1 MKALQWLSD
10 HMDLATEKQ
19 RVEIQAIK
27 AKMEQSDDTGQE
39 DDGFIDALNA
49 TSREDWRDE
58 EDY

>member
-1 MKALQWLSD
+1 
-10 HMDLATEKQ
+10 MDLATEKQ